1 MAPAIAQ
8 WIGAITERQNMTADE
23 IRRVACV
30 GGGTIGFSWALLFAQ
45 HGLRVSVYDISDEA
59 LAWTMR
65 EIRSGFD
72 TLVEAGRMTREAVEA
87 ALGRVTTTTDLA
99 AAVRD
104 VDYVQESGP
113 ERYRVK
119 REIYAEMDRLARPD
133 VVLASSTSAMLMTEI
148 QSATARPERCVVA
161 HPYNPPHIVPSV
173 EIVPG
178 EATSDETVE
187 ITRDFMARLGRA
199 PVVAR
204 LECRGHIVNH
214 MQAAIYR
221 EALWLVGNGV
231 ATVEEIDLAFRTG
244 PGLRLA
250 LMGPFLVGMLTS
262 PGGLQDTFVD
272 RKLDHSVE
280 DDIPSRVEREAPA
293 RTPELSRDWARLCA
307 AQMEAALEDVDMEN
321 LKKWRDAKLLR
332 ILDVI
337 ASD

>member
-1 MAPAIAQ
+1 MK
-8 WIGAITERQNMTADE
+8 ADG
-23 IRRVACV
+23 IQRVACV

-45 HGLRVSVYDISDEA
+45 HGLRVKIYDISEQA

-72 TLVEAGRMTREAVEA
+72 TLAQAGRLTREDVDA
-87 ALGRVTTTTDLA
+87 ALSRVSTTTDLA
-99 AAVRD
+99 AAVAD
-104 VDYVQESGP
+104 ADFVQESGP
-113 ERYRVK
+113 ERYRIK
-119 REIYAEMDRLARPD
+119 REIYAEMDKLTRPD

-148 QSATARPERCVVA
+148 QSAAARPERCVVA

-178 EATSDETVE
+178 EATSDETVA
-187 ITRDFMARLGRA
+187 ITRDFMARLGRR

-204 LECRGHIVNH
+204 KECRGHIVNH
-214 MQAAIYR
+214 MQAVIYR

-231 ATVEEIDLAFRTG
+231 ATVEEIDLAFRAG

-293 RTPELSRDWARLCA
+293 RTPELAREWAKLCA
-307 AQMEAALEDVDMEN
+307 TQMEAALADADMDA
-321 LKKWRDAKLLR
+321 LKAWRDRKLLQ